1 MHLGVALRVKELVK
15 SLPWSIVLLDFAV
28 LIVTIVDISIVTYLL
43 TFGEIN
49 ILQFD
54 YDDSSLARGSAL
66 FSWMLALRIAAT
78 FVAVFLA
85 IVKIANDRPS
95 IIKALGYLL
104 IAFTPPGLV
113 LFYLLGTRR
122 QVVHALFSP
131 SGLKLTTE
139 R

>member
-1 MHLGVALRVKELVK
+1 M
-15 SLPWSIVLLDFAV
+15 
-28 LIVTIVDISIVTYLL
+28 VTIVDISIVIYLL

-54 YDDSSLARGSAL
+54 YDDSSLAAGFAL

-78 FVAVFLA
+78 FVAIFLA

-104 IAFTPPGLV
+104 IAFTPLGLV
-113 LFYLLGTRR
+113 MLYLLGTRR

-131 SGLKLTTE
+131 SGLKLTPE